1 MKLTDILTPE
11 CIQVPLNAA
20 TKSEAIAEL
29 VALLAEHGRISD
41 REGTLKA
48 VMEREATRSTGIGHG
63 LAVPHCKT
71 GACSELAAAIGKPA
85 TPLDFES
92 KDGQPVSFVVLL
104 VSPLNQTGPH
114 IQALARISRLMLTE
128 HFRND
133 LADAETGEDVLR
145 TIAQYES

>member
-1 MKLTDILTPE
+1 MKLTEILTPE
-11 CIQVPLNAA
+11 CIRVPLQA
-20 TKSEAIAEL
+20 TAKSEAITEL
-29 VALLAEHGRISD
+29 VHLLAEHGRISD
-41 REGTLKA
+41 RDVVLKA

-63 LAVPHCKT
+63 LAVPHCKSA
-71 GACSELAAAIGKPA
+71 ACATLAAAIGKPA
-85 TPLDFES
+85 QPLDFES

-133 LADAETGEDVLR
+133 LAKADTGEEVFR
-145 TIAQYES
+145 IIAQHES